1 MKGLIQ
7 FIKFG
12 MVGVVNT
19 LVSYTVY
26 SVLFY
31 FGVPPLICNIPAFI
45 ISVFVSFLL
54 NSRFV
59 FKKDDSKEE
68 RKWWQVL
75 IKSYVSYSFTGLFLA
90 EVLTALWLNI
100 IHIEKYIGF
109 LLPLIEKA
117 GITLSAVELAGYL
130 APVINLVFS
139 IPINFI
145 LNKFWAYRQKSKSD
159 LDTERHTDETETC

>member
-1 MKGLIQ
+1 MIQ

-12 MVGVVNT
+12 LVGCVNT
-19 LVSYTVY
+19 LVSYVTY

-59 FKKDDSKEE
+59 FKKSSENEE
-68 RKWWQVL
+68 RKWWKVL
-75 IKSYVSYSFTGLFLA
+75 IKTYISYSFTGLFLA

-100 IHIEKYIGF
+100 IHLERYLDF
-109 LLPLIEKA
+109 LLPLVNFT
-117 GITLSAVELAGYL
+117 GLSLTAVQLAGYL
-130 APVINLVFS
+130 APVLNLVIS
-139 IPINFI
+139 IPVNFV
-145 LNKFWAYRQKSKSD
+145 LNKYWAYKKQSGNQEVSGSV
-159 LDTERHTDETETC
+159 